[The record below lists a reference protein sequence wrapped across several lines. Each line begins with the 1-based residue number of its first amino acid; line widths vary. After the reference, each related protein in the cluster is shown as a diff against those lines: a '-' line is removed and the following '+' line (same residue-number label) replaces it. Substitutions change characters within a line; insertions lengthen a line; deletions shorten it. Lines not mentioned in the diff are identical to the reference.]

1 MQGLSLEQL
10 LQNERPLYGQGSNQL
25 ENIKLGDL
33 SKGIVLDVKT
43 KNVPDPVLG
52 IFTTTVNNLK
62 DSISELTSVI
72 RKVPKQESGQLA
84 YDQNSGMWYMSND
97 PKTPDRQAI
106 NLQRQREQ
114 QDQQDREQENP
125 NQLYNRN
132 NIALRRN
139 TYALSNLTPGRIFA
153 DTMGDWSD
161 RAMNRFRNNSTV
173 KFLTNAKN
181 AYNAFRGNPNQVRPT
196 NSKELTQGQLEEKK
210 EQDQKTDTI
219 LDYLKQIAENTG
231 LYISQTDEEK
241 KKRSERGFFGNLL
254 NAFGMIKGAEF
265 LGGLLTGGGIVGMGA
280 LIKGLLANFGTAAAT
295 AIGTAAGALA
305 KIGLTGLVITGVL
318 GTAID
323 SIWTFFGDSKNW
335 DTGMT
340 GRIFGSILGG
350 SGGFVSSALRGV
362 AFAYAGFKAGALFP
376 PWGPLI
382 GMLLGGAF
390 GFITGYL
397 GGEKLTSGLNEVGEW
412 FSDLWTSFLK
422 KLVGESVDE
431 ITNKVETNISKVNDD
446 NPDKPDL
453 TNRSNEL
460 LSKSERIS
468 KIEKD
473 IAEIEKENPG
483 VMPPDIARRYARL
496 RGERRALMKEIKEQG
511 PDLNQDI
518 DDTIEI
524 QTQRETVR
532 AEPGQINPETGSE
545 VTINEKRLAQL
556 KITETNL
563 QKENRRL
570 ERLLENPENLLSE
583 DERQN
588 YLSLTEY
595 VDAESSKMGDWFGLG
610 DYDEIV
616 TDGMKDYDGPA
627 RTRGEMI
634 EESRKTIEE
643 LEEKISKAEE
653 EAKLRM
659 MQNNAEMMKMI
670 ADKRSA
676 QNSIAS
682 ERLLSATDPTNSLT
696 QEVTTV
702 PPPPSDVNELTYG
715 ANKLVEQ
722 NYAGTGAFGAAKM
735 GLEPETVQEPVERV
749 ASVGEGYREKLLEN
763 ASKPEAPVR
772 RLNNEDI
779 LDFAGDLIKLEEM
792 NNDPYLKAQLDPN
805 PYWEDGSDRYQI
817 GYGSNYMYDPDSPDA
832 KGGWRRVVASDTLKN
847 KREAEAQMNA
857 ALERELGYFK
867 EAFPAQYDALQNIEN
882 PARKIVLYSTLY
894 QLGHGEFGR
903 WNDTWTGIKN
913 ANNSLS
919 AEKGNAWA
927 LVGEFLKDS
936 NWWRDDTRNRAQR
949 VIDTIISGGAVYGQ
963 TTKVYEPSVIGAS
976 DGQTKIVN
984 EGQRAEGGIADHPQQ
999 VIVGDYKGVKNNP
1012 EVIMPMNDL
1021 EERVLQTVTKMSL
1034 IRDHINSK
1042 NHDLQTLNYEM
1053 RMQKLVESNQ
1063 QIQQRIQAKESIENS
1078 RQQVIVPPVIT
1089 QVDNSQVNQTNQS
1102 IIVNRPVD
1110 NTYNPFRLSLT

>member
-1 MQGLSLEQL
+1 
-10 LQNERPLYGQGSNQL
+10 
-25 ENIKLGDL
+25 
-33 SKGIVLDVKT
+33 
-43 KNVPDPVLG
+43 
-52 IFTTTVNNLK
+52 
-62 DSISELTSVI
+62 
-72 RKVPKQESGQLA
+72 
-84 YDQNSGMWYMSND
+84 
-97 PKTPDRQAI
+97 
-106 NLQRQREQ
+106 
-114 QDQQDREQENP
+114 
-125 NQLYNRN
+125 
-132 NIALRRN
+132 
-139 TYALSNLTPGRIFA
+139 
-153 DTMGDWSD
+153 
-161 RAMNRFRNNSTV
+161 MNRFRNNSTV

-181 AYNAFRGNPNQVRPT
+181 AYNAFRGNSNQVRPT

-210 EQDQKTDTI
+210 EQDKKTDTI

-231 LYISQTDEEK
+231 LYIPQTDEEK

-254 NAFGMIKGAEF
+254 NAFGIVKGADF
-265 LGGLLTGGGIVGMGA
+265 LAGLLTGGAATVGIGA
-280 LIKGLLANFGTAAAT
+280 LIKGLLASFGTAAAA
-295 AIGTAAGALA
+295 AIGTAVGALA
-305 KIGLTGLVITGVL
+305 KIGLTGLVITGIL

-397 GGEKLTSGLNEVGEW
+397 GGEKLTSGMNEIGEW
-412 FSDLWTSFLK
+412 FSDLWTSFLR

-431 ITNKVETNISKVNDD
+431 ITNKVQTNISKVNDD
-446 NPDKPDL
+446 NPDKSDL
-453 TNRSNEL
+453 TDRSNKL
-460 LSKSERIS
+460 LKKSERIS
-468 KIEKD
+468 EIDEQ
-473 IAEIEKENPG
+473 IAQIKEENPG
-483 VMPPDIARRYARL
+483 VMPADVARQYARL

-518 DDTIEI
+518 DDTVEI
-524 QTQRETVR
+524 QTQRNTVR
-532 AEPGQINPETGSE
+532 ADPGQINPETGSE
-545 VTINEKRLAQL
+545 VTVNEKRLAQL
-556 KITETNL
+556 KITEINL

-570 ERLLENPENLLSE
+570 EKLLENPEELLPE

-588 YLSLTEY
+588 YLSLREY
-595 VDAESSKMGDWFGLG
+595 VDAESSTMGDWFGLG
-610 DYDEIV
+610 NYDEIV

-643 LEEKISKAEE
+643 LEEKINKAEE

-659 MQNNAEMMKMI
+659 MQNNAEMMNMI
-670 ADKRSA
+670 ADQRSV
-676 QNSIAS
+676 QSSIAS

-696 QEVTTV
+696 QEVTV
-702 PPPPSDVNELTYG
+702 PPPTGDTNNISYG
-715 ANKLVEQ
+715 ANELVDQ
-722 NYAGTGAFGAAKM
+722 NFPGTGIFGAAKM
-735 GLEPETVQEPVERV
+735 GLEPEKTQVPVERTESNLGT
-749 ASVGEGYREKLLEN
+749 AFRKQLIDQ

-772 RLNNEDI
+772 RLSNEDV

-792 NNDPYLKAQLDPN
+792 NNDPYLKAELDPN
-805 PYWEDGSDRYQI
+805 PTWDDGSPRYQI
-817 GYGSNYMYDPDSPDA
+817 GYGSNYMYDPESSDA
-832 KGGWRRVVASDTLKN
+832 KEGWRRVVATDTLKN
-847 KREAEAQMNA
+847 KREADAQMNA

-867 EAFPAQYDALQNIEN
+867 TAFPAQYDALQSIEN

-894 QLGHGEFGR
+894 QLGHGEFGL

-913 ANNSLS
+913 ANNSLP

-1012 EVIMPMNDL
+1012 EVIIPMNDL
-1021 EERVLQTVTKMSL
+1021 EEKVLQTVTKMSL

-1042 NHDLQTLNYEM
+1042 NHDLQMLNYEM
-1053 RMQKLVESNQ
+1053 RMQKLVESNH